1 LDAYFD
7 ASKVGE
13 RVSVIGGAL
22 GGCEVGLFLAEKRK
36 KVTIVEM
43 TDVIGDPE
51 KNWRHTIPM
60 VMRMDET
67 PTLEYRTGQK
77 CIEITSS
84 GIKVADK
91 EGREQIIESETV
103 VLAVGMRSNAETVE
117 LLLGC
122 VPDFY
127 PVGDCVKP
135 QRIMEAMQAGYFAA
149 LDIL

>member
-1 LDAYFD
+1 
-7 ASKVGE
+7 
-13 RVSVIGGAL
+13 
-22 GGCEVGLFLAEKRK
+22 
-36 KVTIVEM
+36 
-43 TDVIGDPE
+43 
-51 KNWRHTIPM
+51 M

-91 EGREQIIESETV
+91 EGKEQIIESETV
-103 VLAVGMRSNAETVE
+103 VLAVGMRSNLETVE
-117 LLLGC
+117 LLRGC
-122 VPDFY
+122 VPNFY

-135 QRIMEAMQAGYFAA
+135 KRIMEAMQGGYFAA